1 MALLETR
8 QLTVSY
14 GGVRA
19 NDSIDIDVEGGT
31 LVGVIGPN
39 GAGKTTLIDAITGFA
54 PITSGHVR
62 FNSADITSAGPATR
76 ARAGLA
82 RTFQSLELFED
93 LTVGDNLAVAAHRP
107 RWYSMFV
114 DLVAPSRG
122 THADDAAWALEAMGL
137 GQLVDKLPGALSHGQ
152 RKLVGIARALAT
164 RPKLLLLDEPAAGL
178 DTGESWVLGQRLRG
192 LLDQGITMLL
202 IDHDID
208 LMLDVCD
215 HVYVLD
221 FGRLIAS
228 GPPAQ
233 IRIDPA
239 VVSAYL
245 GSRSISPGAHD
256 A

>member
-8 QLTVSY
+8 HLTVSY

-31 LVGVIGPN
+31 LVGLIGPN

-54 PITSGHVR
+54 AITSGQVR
-62 FNSADITSAGPATR
+62 FDSTDITSAGPATR

-107 RWYSMFV
+107 RWYSMFI

-122 THADDAAWALEAMGL
+122 THSDDAAWALEAMGL

-152 RKLVGIARALAT
+152 RKLVGVARALAT

-178 DTGESWVLGQRLRG
+178 DTSESKVLGQRLRG
-192 LLDQGITMLL
+192 LLDHGITMLL

-208 LMLDVCD
+208 LMLEVCD

-228 GPPAQ
+228 GPPAYV
-233 IRIDPA
+233 RTDPA

>member
-19 NDSIDIDVEGGT
+19 NDSIDIDVERGT
-31 LVGVIGPN
+31 LVGLIGPN

-54 PITSGHVR
+54 PITSGQVR

-107 RWYSMFV
+107 SWYSMFV

-164 RPKLLLLDEPAAGL
+164 RPMLLLLDEPAAGL
-178 DTGESWVLGQRLRG
+178 DTSESKVLGQRLRG
-192 LLDQGITMLL
+192 LLDHGITMLL
-202 IDHDID
+202 IDHDMD
-208 LMLDVCD
+208 LMLEVCD
-215 HVYVLD
+215 LVYVLD

>member
-31 LVGVIGPN
+31 LVGLIGPN
-39 GAGKTTLIDAITGFA
+39 GAGKTTLIDAITGFT
-54 PITSGHVR
+54 PITSGNVR
-62 FNSADITSAGPATR
+62 FNSADITSTGPATR

-122 THADDAAWALEAMGL
+122 TNADDAAWALDAMGL
-137 GQLVDKLPGALSHGQ
+137 GQHVDKLPGALSHGQ

-164 RPKLLLLDEPAAGL
+164 RPMLLLLDEPAAGL
-178 DTGESWVLGQRLRG
+178 DTSESRVLGQRLRG
-192 LLDQGITMLL
+192 LLDHGITMLL

-208 LMLDVCD
+208 LMLEVCD

-228 GPPAQ
+228 GPPAH
-233 IRIDPA
+233 IRTDPA

-245 GSRSISPGAHD
+245 GSRSISPGTDD